1 MKKWKIILAIIL
13 ALLIIPVGVGAI
25 YVNVIL
31 NKVTVSEEEFDKDFD
46 LNVNT
51 SLENNNMKN
60 IALFGLDCRT
70 TDYKG
75 CRSDVIMLISY
86 HKKNNQLTVTSVAR
100 DAYVDIVGKGLD
112 KLNHAYSY
120 GGPQLAVQTLNRN
133 LDLNIEDY
141 VTVDFWSVEAIID
154 AIGGVEVDVQP
165 EEVYLVNAGVEE
177 ANREDKNG
185 KVVSN
190 ISNSGKQV
198 LTGRQAVAYM
208 RIRYVGNGDF
218 ERMERQRYVIQNAL
232 NQINNLSLNQMLNLV
247 EELISMVKT
256 NMSKGEIIELLTSIV
271 TKGIPVMQQS
281 QFPMSNHAQGM
292 KIDGIYYYVPINL
305 LQNVEMYHSLIYPE
319 MSYEP
324 SDNLKEINNKIEKAI
339 Q

>member
-1 MKKWKIILAIIL
+1 
-13 ALLIIPVGVGAI
+13 
-25 YVNVIL
+25 
-31 NKVTVSEEEFDKDFD
+31 
-46 LNVNT
+46 
-51 SLENNNMKN
+51 
-60 IALFGLDCRT
+60 
-70 TDYKG
+70 
-75 CRSDVIMLISY
+75 
-86 HKKNNQLTVTSVAR
+86 
-100 DAYVDIVGKGLD
+100 
-112 KLNHAYSY
+112 
-120 GGPQLAVQTLNRN
+120 
-133 LDLNIEDY
+133 
-141 VTVDFWSVEAIID
+141 
-154 AIGGVEVDVQP
+154 
-165 EEVYLVNAGVEE
+165 
-177 ANREDKNG
+177 
-185 KVVSN
+185 
-190 ISNSGKQV
+190 
-198 LTGRQAVAYM
+198 M